1 MIDAG
6 IGANSASGGYDI
18 DNSLKVEADNS
29 EYAEYRLTS
38 TTDRRNFCF
47 SGWVKRTELVNATD
61 GGQLIFASF
70 TEGNEGVL
78 LRWSRENSNYYDGI
92 QVDIGQGGT
101 NYRSYTSSLYRDTSA
116 WYHIVLAVNTRENTA
131 SNRWKLYVNGEQV
144 TSWAQQQFP
153 TADFLTSAN
162 LSGSKHTIGAYESGG
177 TVYGKNCG
185 YFADFHFIDADQGNV
200 TFLPTD
206 FGEYDE
212 DSGIWKPKEYEGS
225 YGTNG
230 FYLDF
235 SDAANLGDDASG
247 NGNNFTENNITSADQ
262 ATDTPTNNFCTLV
275 GNQQFVPS
283 KSTTLVREGG
293 TIMHG
298 GQNGGAY
305 STMGVRSGKW
315 YFESTLLHLG
325 GVGGENHSF
334 GVIAADRLYEMNIL
348 GEDIG
353 ADVGGWACAGN
364 ANPRNN
370 NSGASGANYLTAPGI
385 NVVLGC
391 ALDMD
396 KGKIWWHNAGTWH
409 SLNSTVGNPAN
420 GTSPA
425 WSNLLTATDDFV
437 LPVAGLYANGA
448 GPERA
453 MNFGGY
459 ALPAFTAV
467 GTYSDANGY
476 GSFAYAPPS
485 GYYALCTKNLARFG

>member
-1 MIDAG
+1 MEALQRLHNRGSI
-6 IGANSASGGYDI
+6 STGYEI
-18 DNSLKVEADNS
+18 DNSLKFEEDNLEAV
-29 EYAEYRLTS
+29 YAQPTADGNQRTWTVS
-38 TTDRRNFCF
+38 MWF
-47 SGWVKRTELVNATD
+47 KRTELGVSGAYNTLITALVGAETGSVYITPTD
-61 GGQLIFASF
+61 EIICDVGL
-70 TEGNEGVL
+70 
-78 LRWSRENSNYYDGI
+78 
-92 QVDIGQGGT
+92 GGT
-101 NYRSYTSSLYRDTSA
+101 RNRQQTAMKFRDTSA
-116 WYHIVLAVNTRENTA
+116 WYHIVWRVDTTQGTA
-131 SNRWKLYVNGEQV
+131 ADRHRLYVNGVLQEWTTIDGYPDQNFQSNWNNNYPIYIGCYSTYNNYGFNGYIAEV
-144 TSWAQQQFP
+144 HHTDGVSNAP
-153 TADFLTSAN
+153 T
-162 LSGSKHTIGAYESGG
+162 E
-177 TVYGKNCG
+177 
-185 YFADFHFIDADQGNV
+185 
-200 TFLPTD
+200 
-206 FGEYDE
+206 FGEFDE
-212 DSGIWKPKEYEGS
+212 DSGIWKPKAYTGS
-225 YGTNG
+225 YGAQG
-230 FYLDF
+230 FYLPFDD
-235 SDAANLGDDASG
+235 SSNLGTNAQG
-247 NGNNFTENNITSADQ
+247 NDVNFTLQNITAADQ

-275 GNQQFVPS
+275 GDQQFVPS

-298 GQNGGAY
+298 GQNPGAY
-305 STMGVRSGKW
+305 STMGVRRGKW

-325 GVGGENHSF
+325 GVGAENHGF
-334 GVIAADRLYEMNIL
+334 GVIAADRLYDMNIA

-396 KGKIWWHNAGTWH
+396 NGKIWWHNAGTWH

-437 LPVAGLYANGA
+437 LPAAGLYANGA

-476 GSFAYAPPS
+476 GSFSYAPPS
-485 GYYALCTKNLARFG
+485 GYYALCTKNLEEFG